1 MLFYKALAPPIICIN
16 FCSLIQVFEVG
27 PEYVAYTKAI
37 SNLLK
42 AYLSIKRRYI
52 KSVRI
57 LGLIT
62 RF

>member
-37 SNLLK
+37 
-42 AYLSIKRRYI
+42 
-52 KSVRI
+52 KSTFKFVKS
-57 LGLIT
+57 L
-62 RF
+62 FKH